1 MLPEAVSLVQRRWA
15 VELMI
20 WMAVWFAATLA
31 LVPTLVVGSWFVII
45 YVVVGMIDGI
55 LWLLDQGWR
64 TRGGRKAAAG
74 PVPALIAPRAVIPDA
89 S

>member
-1 MLPEAVSLVQRRWA
+1 
-15 VELMI
+15 MI

-55 LWLLDQGWR
+55 LWLLDQG
-64 TRGGRKAAAG
+64 RKAATG